1 MSSLVKAIIH
11 VSGVV
16 QGVGFRPF
24 VYRLA
29 VSLDLKG
36 YVVNLGDAGV
46 EVVVEGKR
54 SSIEQFIEK
63 LKLEKPAPARV
74 DNISVEWLEYTGE
87 FGAFQILPSDSRVRQ
102 CGSSIPPDIAICHDC
117 INDIMGK
124 DPRWSN
130 YPFTCCAVC
139 GPRFTMIL
147 DIPYDREHTSMA
159 KFPLCKFCQRDYEDP
174 ANRRYHAEGIC
185 CRLCGPKN
193 ELLDRDGLKISCE
206 DPIKEA
212 AKLIKEGFIVAV
224 KGIGGF
230 HIACLATDDDV
241 VLKLRERRR
250 RPQQPFAVMSPSVDH
265 VESFAY
271 LNQIERDLLLS
282 KERPIVVLRAKP
294 NNPISPLV
302 SPGLDSVGVML
313 PYSGIHLLLLM
324 HINEPAIIM
333 TSANYPGEPMVT
345 STEDALKKLSMI
357 VDYYLTHNREIV
369 NRCDD
374 SVIRVSHGVPTFL
387 RRSRGYAPLPIMI
400 PKLRNKGKCIVAF
413 GGDFNVTISLLK
425 NDNCYVSQHIG
436 DLDNPDSLNFLKQA
450 YNFLKKALKIG
461 KIDAIAC
468 DLNRTFPS
476 TRYAEE
482 LSSELGIPLIR
493 VQHHHAHAA
502 SLAAEGG
509 LGLDEEAVY
518 ITMDG
523 VGLGDDGTAWG
534 GEVLLA
540 TCEGYE
546 RVGHIKP
553 YPLPGGDIC
562 AYYPIRA
569 LAGLLSQVMSL
580 KELESLLLEKFS
592 KAFKYGPREVPV
604 VIKQLSSGFNVIH
617 SSSTGRIL
625 DSISA
630 MLGVCTYR
638 SYEGEPAMKL
648 EALARMSNPS
658 ANIEIEIPI
667 IDRGRT
673 SIVDASHITSHLVSL
688 MKNTPPSLIAR
699 IAQVAIAKGLAE
711 IACSKAQEEGIKIIG
726 ISGGAAVNEI
736 MLETI
741 ENVASKYNLKLL
753 RHRALPPGDG
763 GLSVGQVIVGYCRL
777 KA

>member
-54 SSIEQFIEK
+54 DSIERFIEK
-63 LKLEKPAPARV
+63 LRLEKPAPARI
-74 DNISVEWLEYTGE
+74 DNISVEWLEYTGK
-87 FGAFQILPSDSRVRQ
+87 FRAFQILPSDPRVRQ

-117 INDIMGK
+117 INDIMGR

-147 DIPYDREHTSMA
+147 DIPYDRERTSMA
-159 KFPLCKFCQRDYEDP
+159 QFPLCELCRRDYEDP

-193 ELLDRDGLKISCE
+193 ELLDRNGLRISCE
-206 DPIKEA
+206 DPIKET

-241 VLKLRERRR
+241 VLKLRKRRR
-250 RPQQPFAVMSPSVDH
+250 RPQQPFAVMSPSIDH

-271 LNQIERDLLLS
+271 LNQIERDLLMS
-282 KERPIVVLRAKP
+282 KERPIVVLKAKP
-294 NNPISPLV
+294 NNPISSLV
-302 SPGLDSVGVML
+302 SPGLDSIGVML
-313 PYSGIHLLLLM
+313 PYSGIHLLLLK
-324 HINEPAIIM
+324 HINEPAVIM

-345 STEDALKKLSMI
+345 STEDALKKLSTI
-357 VDYYLTHNREIV
+357 VDFYLTHNREIV

-400 PKLRNKGKCIVAF
+400 PKLRNKGKCVVAF

-450 YNFLKKALKIG
+450 YNFLKRALKVG
-461 KIDAIAC
+461 KIDAVAC
-468 DLNRTFPS
+468 DLNRAFPS

-482 LSSELGIPLIR
+482 LSSKLGASLVR

-502 SLAAEGG
+502 SLAVEGG
-509 LGLDEEAVY
+509 LGLDEEVVY

-523 VGLGDDGTAWG
+523 AGLGDDGTAWG

-553 YPLPGGDIC
+553 YPLPGGDVC

-569 LAGLLSQVMSL
+569 LAGLLSQVISL
-580 KELESLLLEKFS
+580 KELESLLLENFS
-592 KAFKYGPREVPV
+592 KAFKHGPREVPV
-604 VIKQLSSGFNVIH
+604 VIKQLSSGFNVIY
-617 SSSTGRIL
+617 SSSTGRFL
-625 DSISA
+625 DSVSA

-648 EALARMSNPS
+648 EALARMSNSS
-658 ANIEIEIPI
+658 ANIEVEIPI
-667 IDRGRT
+667 IDGGKT
-673 SIVDASHITSHLVSL
+673 SMVDASHITLHLMSL

-699 IAQVAIAKGLAE
+699 AAQVAIAKGLAE
-711 IACSKAQEEGIKIIG
+711 IACSKAQEEGINIIG

-736 MLETI
+736 MLEAI

-763 GLSVGQVIVGYCRL
+763 GLSVGQVIVGYCHL